1 MHSRLAGL
9 PLATIAIAITSAI
22 TWVGAAQ
29 AAGTPITSVQIDAAA
44 KAIEPKTIEWRR
56 DFHAHPELSNRE
68 VRTAEQIAKRLGAL
82 GMEVKT
88 GVGVTGVV
96 GLLRGGQ
103 PGRTV
108 GLRAD
113 MDALPVKEQTDVPF
127 KSKATAQFR
136 GETVGVM
143 HACGHDSHV
152 AILLSVAEVLAGMR
166 QQLAG
171 QVLFVFQPAEEGPP
185 EGERG
190 GAQLMLEQGAFKLA
204 KPDVMYG
211 LHVMASLP
219 TGVIGYRSGPFMAS
233 ADSFTLTVK
242 GRQTHGSRPW
252 GGVDPIVTASQIVLG
267 LQTIVSRQ
275 IDITAIPAVITVGA
289 IKGGIR
295 FNIIPDEVQMVGT
308 VRTFSADVRNDIV
321 RRMQTTASSIAAAS
335 GATASVR
342 FKDLS
347 KPESADEVTVPT
359 VINDAAVTA
368 AALPIFER
376 LVGKANVREVS
387 LQTTA
392 DDYSVFAQQ
401 APSLYFWIGITPRDR
416 DLTKVAFN
424 HSPEFYL
431 DEAGM
436 ITGVRAL
443 LTLTTEYLQRSVTE

>member
-1 MHSRLAGL
+1 MQPSPVRLL
-9 PLATIAIAITSAI
+9 LAPIAIAITWS
-22 TWVGAAQ
+22 GAVQ
-29 AAGTPITSVQIDAAA
+29 AAGTRITSAQIDAAA
-44 KAIEPKTIEWRR
+44 KAVEPKTIEWRR
-56 DFHAHPELSNRE
+56 DFHTHPELSNRE
-68 VRTAEQIAKRLGAL
+68 VRTAEQIAKRLRAL
-82 GMEVKT
+82 GIEVKT

-113 MDALPVKEQTDVPF
+113 MDALPVTEQTDVPF
-127 KSKATAQFR
+127 KSRATAQFR

-152 AILLSVAEVLAGMR
+152 AILLGVAEALAGMR
-166 QQLAG
+166 EQLTG

-190 GAQLMLEQGAFKLA
+190 GANLMLDQGAFKLA

-252 GGVDPIVTASQIVLG
+252 GGVDPIVVSSQIVLG

-275 IDITAIPAVITVGA
+275 VDITAIPAVITVGA

-308 VRTFSADVRNDIV
+308 VRTFSTDVRNDIV
-321 RRMQTTASSIAAAS
+321 RRMQATAGNIAAAS
-335 GATASVR
+335 GATATVR

-347 KPESADEVTVPT
+347 KPESADEVSVPT
-359 VINDAAVTA
+359 VVNDAAVTA

-376 LVGKANVREVS
+376 LVGKDNVREVS

-392 DDYSVFAQQ
+392 DDYAVFAQQ
-401 APSLYFWIGITPRDR
+401 APSLYFWIGVTPPDR
-416 DLTKVAFN
+416 DPTKVAFN
-424 HSPEFYL
+424 HSPQFYL

-443 LTLTTEYLQRSVTE
+443 LTLTIEYLSK

>member
-9 PLATIAIAITSAI
+9 LFSLAIAITSS
-22 TWVGAAQ
+22 GPAQ
-29 AAGTPITSVQIDAAA
+29 AAGSAITSAQIDAAA

-56 DFHAHPELSNRE
+56 DFHTHPELSNRE
-68 VRTAEQIAKRLGAL
+68 VRTAEQIAKRLRAL
-82 GMEVKT
+82 GIEVKT

-113 MDALPVKEQTDVPF
+113 LDALPVTEQTDVPF
-127 KSKATAQFR
+127 KSKVTAQYR

-166 QQLAG
+166 QQLSG

-190 GAQLMLEQGAFKLA
+190 GAALMLEQGAFKDA

-252 GGVDPIVTASQIVLG
+252 GGVDPIVTSSQIVLG

-295 FNIIPDEVQMVGT
+295 FNIIPDEVQMIGT

-321 RRMQTTASSIAAAS
+321 RRMQTTASNIAEAS
-335 GATASVR
+335 GATATVR
-342 FKDLS
+342 FRDLS
-347 KPESADEVTVPT
+347 KADSADEVTVPT
-359 VINDAAVTA
+359 VINDDAVTA

-392 DDYSVFAQQ
+392 DDYAVFAQQ
-401 APSLYFWIGITPRDR
+401 APSLYFWVGVTPPDR
-416 DLTKVAFN
+416 DPAKVAFN
-424 HSPEFYL
+424 HSPQFYL
-431 DEAGM
+431 DEAAM

-443 LTLTTEYLQRSVTE
+443 VTLTTEYLSK

>member
-1 MHSRLAGL
+1 MQPSPVRLL
-9 PLATIAIAITSAI
+9 LAPIAIAITWS
-22 TWVGAAQ
+22 GAVQ
-29 AAGTPITSVQIDAAA
+29 AAGTRITSAQIDAAA
-44 KAIEPKTIEWRR
+44 KTVEPKTIEWRR
-56 DFHAHPELSNRE
+56 DFHTHPELSNRE
-68 VRTAEQIAKRLGAL
+68 VRTAEQIAKRLRAL
-82 GMEVKT
+82 GIEVKT

-113 MDALPVKEQTDVPF
+113 MDALPVTEQTDVPF

-152 AILLSVAEVLAGMR
+152 AILLGVAEALAGMR
-166 QQLAG
+166 EQLTG

-190 GAQLMLEQGAFKLA
+190 GANLMLDQGAFKLA

-252 GGVDPIVTASQIVLG
+252 GGVDPIVVSSQIVLG

-275 IDITAIPAVITVGA
+275 VDITAIPAVITVGA

-321 RRMQTTASSIAAAS
+321 RRMQATAGNIAAAS
-335 GATASVR
+335 GATATVR

-347 KPESADEVTVPT
+347 KPESADEVSVPT
-359 VINDAAVTA
+359 VVNDAAVTA

-376 LVGKANVREVS
+376 LVGKDNVREVS

-392 DDYSVFAQQ
+392 DDYAVFAQQ
-401 APSLYFWIGITPRDR
+401 APSLYFWIGVTPPDR
-416 DLTKVAFN
+416 DPTKVAFN
-424 HSPEFYL
+424 HSPQFYL

-443 LTLTTEYLQRSVTE
+443 LTLTIEYLSK

>member
-1 MHSRLAGL
+1 MHSRLAALLL
-9 PLATIAIAITSAI
+9 PPLAIAITLS
-22 TWVGAAQ
+22 GAAQ
-29 AAGTPITSVQIDAAA
+29 AAGTAITGAQIDAAA
-44 KAIEPKTIEWRR
+44 KAVEPKTIEWRR

-68 VRTAEQIAKRLGAL
+68 VRTAEQIAKRLRAL
-82 GMEVKT
+82 GMEVTT
-88 GVGVTGVV
+88 GVGPTGVV

-113 MDALPVKEQTDVPF
+113 MDALPVTEQTDVPF

-204 KPDVMYG
+204 KPDIMYG

-219 TGVIGYRSGPFMAS
+219 TGVIGYRAGPFMAS

-308 VRTFSADVRNDIV
+308 VRTFSTDVRNDIV
-321 RRMQTTASSIAAAS
+321 RRMQLTASNIAEAS
-335 GATASVR
+335 SATATVR

-347 KPESADEVTVPT
+347 KPESADEITVPT
-359 VINDAAVTA
+359 VVNDAAVTA

-392 DDYSVFAQQ
+392 DDYAVFAQQ
-401 APSLYFWIGITPRDR
+401 APSLYFWLGVTPPDR
-416 DLTKVAFN
+416 DPAKVAFN
-424 HSPEFYL
+424 HSPQFYL
-431 DEAGM
+431 DEAAM
-436 ITGVRAL
+436 IIGVRAL
-443 LTLTTEYLQRSVTE
+443 ATLTTEYLSK

>member
-1 MHSRLAGL
+1 MRSALAGL
-9 PLATIAIAITSAI
+9 LLTIFAIA
-22 TWVGAAQ
+22 AAAH
-29 AAGTPITSVQIDAAA
+29 AAGSAVTGAQLDAAA

-68 VRTAEQIAKRLGAL
+68 VRTAEQIAKHLRAL
-82 GMEVKT
+82 GIETRT

-96 GLLRGGQ
+96 GLLRGAK

-113 MDALPVKEQTDVPF
+113 MDALPVTEETDVPF

-152 AILLSVAEVLAGMR
+152 AILLSVAEVLAGR
-166 QQLAG
+166 RDQLAG

-190 GAQLMLEQGAFKLA
+190 GAGLMLEQGAFKVA

-211 LHVMASLP
+211 LHVIASLP
-219 TGVIGYRSGPFMAS
+219 TGTIGYRSGPFMAGT
-233 ADSFTLTVK
+233 DSFTIVVK

-252 GGVDPIVTASQIVLG
+252 GGVDPIVTSAQIVTG

-275 IDITAIPAVITVGA
+275 IDITAMPAVITVGA

-295 FNIIPDEVQMVGT
+295 FNIIPDEVQMIGT
-308 VRTFSADVRNDIV
+308 VRTFSTDVRNDIV
-321 RRMQTTASSIAAAS
+321 RRMQTTASNIAAAN
-335 GATASVR
+335 GATATVR
-342 FKDLS
+342 FKDLA
-347 KPESADEVTVPT
+347 KPGSSEEISGPPVV
-359 VINDAAVTA
+359 NDPAVTA
-368 AALPIFER
+368 AALPVFER
-376 LVGKANVREVS
+376 LVGKDHVREIS

-392 DDYSVFAQQ
+392 DDYALFAQQ
-401 APSLYFWIGITPRDR
+401 VPSLYFWIGITPPDR
-416 DLTKVAFN
+416 DPAKAAFN
-424 HSPEFYL
+424 HSPLFYL

-436 ITGVRAL
+436 NTGVRAL
-443 LTLTTEYLQRSVTE
+443 LALTTEYLAQ

>member
-1 MHSRLAGL
+1 MQFSLARLL
-9 PLATIAIAITSAI
+9 LAPIAIAITLG
-22 TWVGAAQ
+22 GAAQ
-29 AAGTPITSVQIDAAA
+29 AAGTRITSAQIDAAA

-56 DFHAHPELSNRE
+56 DFHTHPELSNRE
-68 VRTAEQIAKRLGAL
+68 VRTAEQIAKRLRAL
-82 GMEVKT
+82 GIEVQT

-113 MDALPVKEQTDVPF
+113 MDALPVTEQTDVPF
-127 KSKATAQFR
+127 RSKVTAQFR

-152 AILLSVAEVLAGMR
+152 AILLGVAEALAGMR
-166 QQLAG
+166 EQLAG
-171 QVLFVFQPAEEGPP
+171 RVLFVFQPAEEGPP

-190 GAQLMLEQGAFKLA
+190 GANLMLEQGAFKLA

-252 GGVDPIVTASQIVLG
+252 GGVDPIVVSSQIVLG

-275 IDITAIPAVITVGA
+275 VDITAIPAVITIGA

-308 VRTFSADVRNDIV
+308 VRTFSTDVRNDIV
-321 RRMQTTASSIAAAS
+321 RRMQATASNIAAAS
-335 GATASVR
+335 GATATVR
-342 FKDLS
+342 FKDLA
-347 KPESADEVTVPT
+347 KPESADEVSVPT
-359 VINDAAVTA
+359 VVNDAAVTA
-368 AALPIFER
+368 AALPVFER

-401 APSLYFWIGITPRDR
+401 APSLYFWIGVTPPDR
-416 DLTKVAFN
+416 DPAKVAFN
-424 HSPEFYL
+424 HSPQFYL

-443 LTLTTEYLQRSVTE
+443 LTLTTEYLSQ

>member
-1 MHSRLAGL
+1 MQPSPVRLL
-9 PLATIAIAITSAI
+9 LAPIAIAITWS
-22 TWVGAAQ
+22 GAVQ
-29 AAGTPITSVQIDAAA
+29 AAGTQITSAQIDAAA
-44 KAIEPKTIEWRR
+44 KAVEPKTIEWRR
-56 DFHAHPELSNRE
+56 DFHTHPELSNRE
-68 VRTAEQIAKRLGAL
+68 VRTAEQIAKRLRAL
-82 GMEVKT
+82 GIEVKT

-113 MDALPVKEQTDVPF
+113 MDALPVTEQTDVPF

-152 AILLSVAEVLAGMR
+152 AILLGVAEALAGMR
-166 QQLAG
+166 EQLTG

-190 GAQLMLEQGAFKLA
+190 GANLMLDQGAFKLA

-252 GGVDPIVTASQIVLG
+252 GGVDPIVVSSQIVLG

-275 IDITAIPAVITVGA
+275 VDITAIPAVITVGA

-321 RRMQTTASSIAAAS
+321 RRMQATAGNIAAAS
-335 GATASVR
+335 GATATVR

-347 KPESADEVTVPT
+347 KPESADEVSVPT
-359 VINDAAVTA
+359 VVNDAAVTA

-376 LVGKANVREVS
+376 LVGKDNVREVS

-392 DDYSVFAQQ
+392 DDYAVFAQQ
-401 APSLYFWIGITPRDR
+401 APSLYFWIGVTPPDR
-416 DLTKVAFN
+416 DPTKVAFN
-424 HSPEFYL
+424 HSPQFYL

-443 LTLTTEYLQRSVTE
+443 LTLTIEYLSK

>member
-1 MHSRLAGL
+1 MHFRLAGL
-9 PLATIAIAITSAI
+9 WLATLAIAITL
-22 TWVGAAQ
+22 GDAAQ
-29 AAGTPITSVQIDAAA
+29 AAGTRITSAQIDAAA
-44 KAIEPKTIEWRR
+44 KAVEPKTIEWRR

-113 MDALPVKEQTDVPF
+113 MDALPVTEKTNVPF
-127 KSKATAQFR
+127 KSTATAQFR

-152 AILLSVAEVLAGMR
+152 AILLSVAEILAGMR

-190 GAQLMLEQGAFKLA
+190 GALLMLEQGAFKLA

-233 ADSFTLTVK
+233 ADSFTLVVK
-242 GRQTHGSRPW
+242 GLQTHGSRPW

-295 FNIIPDEVQMVGT
+295 FNIIPDEVQMIGT

-347 KPESADEVTVPT
+347 KPASAEEVSVPT

-368 AALPIFER
+368 AALPVFER

-416 DLTKVAFN
+416 DPLKVAFN

-443 LTLTTEYLQRSVTE
+443 LTLTTEYLQGSVTE

>member
-1 MHSRLAGL
+1 MQPSPVRLL
-9 PLATIAIAITSAI
+9 LAPIAIAITWS
-22 TWVGAAQ
+22 GAVQ
-29 AAGTPITSVQIDAAA
+29 AAGTRITSAQIDAAA
-44 KAIEPKTIEWRR
+44 KAVEPKTIEWRR
-56 DFHAHPELSNRE
+56 DFHTHPELSNRE
-68 VRTAEQIAKRLGAL
+68 VRTAEQIAKRLRAL
-82 GMEVKT
+82 GIEVKT

-113 MDALPVKEQTDVPF
+113 MDALPVTEQTDVPF

-152 AILLSVAEVLAGMR
+152 AILLGVAEALAGMR
-166 QQLAG
+166 EQLTG
-171 QVLFVFQPAEEGPP
+171 QVRFVFQPAEEGPP

-190 GAQLMLEQGAFKLA
+190 GANLMLDQGAFKLA

-252 GGVDPIVTASQIVLG
+252 GGVDPIVVSSQIVLG

-275 IDITAIPAVITVGA
+275 VDITAIPAVITVGA

-321 RRMQTTASSIAAAS
+321 RRMQATAGNIAAAS
-335 GATASVR
+335 GATATVR

-347 KPESADEVTVPT
+347 KPESADEVSVPT
-359 VINDAAVTA
+359 VVNDAAVTA

-376 LVGKANVREVS
+376 LVGKDNVREVS

-401 APSLYFWIGITPRDR
+401 APSLYFWIGVTPPDR
-416 DLTKVAFN
+416 DPTKVAFN
-424 HSPEFYL
+424 HSPQFYL

-443 LTLTTEYLQRSVTE
+443 LTLTIEYLSK

>member
-1 MHSRLAGL
+1 MHPRLAGL
-9 PLATIAIAITSAI
+9 LFSLAIAITQG
-22 TWVGAAQ
+22 GAAQ
-29 AAGTPITSVQIDAAA
+29 AAGTAITSAQIDAAA

-68 VRTAEQIAKRLGAL
+68 VRTAEQIAKRLRAL
-82 GMEVKT
+82 GMEVQT
-88 GVGVTGVV
+88 GVGLNGVV

-103 PGRTV
+103 SGRTV

-113 MDALPVKEQTDVPF
+113 MDALPVTEQTDVPF
-127 KSKATAQFR
+127 KSKVTAQFR

-190 GAQLMLEQGAFKLA
+190 GAQLMLEQGAFKAA

-252 GGVDPIVTASQIVLG
+252 GGVDPIVTSSQIVLG

-308 VRTFSADVRNDIV
+308 VRTFSTDVRNDIV
-321 RRMQTTASSIAAAS
+321 RRMQTTASNIAEAS
-335 GATASVR
+335 GATATVR

-347 KPESADEVTVPT
+347 KPESADEITVPT
-359 VINDAAVTA
+359 VVNDAAVTA
-368 AALPIFER
+368 AALPLFER

-392 DDYSVFAQQ
+392 DDYAVFAQQ
-401 APSLYFWIGITPRDR
+401 APSLYFWLGVTPPDR
-416 DLTKVAFN
+416 DPAKVAFN
-424 HSPEFYL
+424 HSPQFYL
-431 DEAGM
+431 DEAAM

-443 LTLTTEYLQRSVTE
+443 LTLTTEYLSK

>member
-1 MHSRLAGL
+1 MRSALAGL
-9 PLATIAIAITSAI
+9 LLTIVAIAAAAHAAGSAITSA
-22 TWVGAAQ
+22 Q
-29 AAGTPITSVQIDAAA
+29 LDAAA

-68 VRTAEQIAKRLGAL
+68 VRTAEQIAKHLRAL
-82 GMEVKT
+82 GIETKT

-96 GLLRGGQ
+96 GLLRGAR

-113 MDALPVKEQTDVPF
+113 MDALPVTEQTDVPF
-127 KSKATAQFR
+127 KSRATAQFR

-166 QQLAG
+166 DQLAG

-190 GAQLMLEQGAFKLA
+190 GAGLMLEQGAFKVA

-211 LHVMASLP
+211 LHVIASLP
-219 TGVIGYRSGPFMAS
+219 TGTIGYRSGPFMAGI
-233 ADSFTLTVK
+233 DSFTIVVK

-252 GGVDPIVTASQIVLG
+252 GGVDPIVTSAQIVTG

-275 IDITAIPAVITVGA
+275 IDITAMPAVITVGA

-295 FNIIPDEVQMVGT
+295 FNIIPDEVQMIGT
-308 VRTFSADVRNDIV
+308 VRTFSTDVRNDIV
-321 RRMQTTASSIAAAS
+321 RRMQTTASNIAEAN
-335 GATASVR
+335 GATATVR

-347 KPESADEVTVPT
+347 KPGSSEEISGPPVV
-359 VINDAAVTA
+359 NDPAVTA
-368 AALPIFER
+368 AALPVFER
-376 LVGKANVREVS
+376 LVGKDHVREIS

-392 DDYSVFAQQ
+392 DDYALFAQQ
-401 APSLYFWIGITPRDR
+401 VPSLYFWIGITPPDR
-416 DLTKVAFN
+416 DPAKAAFN
-424 HSPEFYL
+424 HSPLFYL

-436 ITGVRAL
+436 STGVRAL
-443 LTLTTEYLQRSVTE
+443 LALTTEYLAK